1 MRKSLRLS
9 LSLLSFATLG
19 AGFANAQ
26 LELAAPAAESVAP
39 ADNTLVSGLNL
50 DASVA
55 TPGSNLYVTQWV
67 RADEVGSLR
76 GTVTTFAGSDS
87 VAVGNGRV
95 SLVRG
100 GEVINAGLT
109 NVNGEFAL
117 QNVQPGA
124 YTVLAQGDNALAVYS
139 LVVLDAVN
147 GQHLPNSAEIRA
159 LAPVSNRVIEL
170 LRGQSLPSVGRSVAM
185 IRQDPIKAS
194 RLGSVDNAIQLDADG
209 GLSGRLTKPTG
220 AVNLS
225 GTTAF
230 VFKDGREV
238 MRTSVAADGSFHFA
252 GVQPGSYGLVASGSQ
267 GVAALGFSAVGR
279 QTASTSKNGQT
290 FVNVQAGSSLNVELA
305 DVNGYVPAPADQ
317 PLPEQIV
324 DAPFT
329 PMMGGGFQGGGSFGG
344 GGGGGFG
351 GPLGGLGTLG
361 AIGGLTAAAIV
372 AGTNNNDGPKVSP
385 VVP

>member
-9 LSLLSFATLG
+9 LSVLSLATLG
-19 AGFANAQ
+19 AGMANAQ
-26 LELAAPAAESVAP
+26 LELSAPAAEPVVA

-50 DASVA
+50 DASIA

-67 RADEVGSLR
+67 RADEVGGLR
-76 GTVTTFAGSDS
+76 GSVTAGG
-87 VAVGNGRV
+87 VGVGNGRV

-100 GEVINAGLT
+100 GEVVNAGLT

-124 YTVLAQGDNALAVYS
+124 YTVLAQGDAALAVYS

-147 GQHLPNSAEIRA
+147 GQHLPNNAEIRA
-159 LAPVSNRVIEL
+159 LSPVSNRVVEL

-185 IRQDPIKAS
+185 IRQDPIKTS
-194 RLGSVDNAIQLDADG
+194 RQVAVGNEIQLDADG
-209 GLSGRLTKPTG
+209 GLTGRLTKPTG
-220 AVNLS
+220 SVNLS

-230 VFKDGREV
+230 IFKDGREV
-238 MRTSVAADGSFHFA
+238 MRTGVAADGSFHFA
-252 GVQPGSYGLVASGSQ
+252 GVQPGSYGFVASGSQ
-267 GVAALGFSAVGR
+267 GVAALGFSCVGR
-279 QTASTSKNGQT
+279 QTAAANKNAPK
-290 FVNVQAGSSLNVELA
+290 FVNVEGGSSLNVELA
-305 DVNGYVPAPADQ
+305 DANGYAPTLDQ

-324 DAPFT
+324 DAPMS
-329 PMMGGGFQGGGSFGG
+329 PMMGGGFMGGGSFGG
-344 GGGGGFG
+344 GGGGFG
-351 GPLGGLGTLG
+351 GSPLGGLGTLG

-385 VVP
+385 IVVP